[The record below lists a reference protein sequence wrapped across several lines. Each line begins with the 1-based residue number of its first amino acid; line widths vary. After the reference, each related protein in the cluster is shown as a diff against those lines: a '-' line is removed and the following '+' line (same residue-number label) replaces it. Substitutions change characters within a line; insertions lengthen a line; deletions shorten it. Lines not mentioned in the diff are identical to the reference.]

1 LAWFFVAAVAVS
13 RIAGIPVPG
22 GVVVGTVACWAGGH
36 VIHRL
41 RHGHWASDLLEIAF
55 TRRRLDA

>member
-1 LAWFFVAAVAVS
+1 MAVS